1 MSAKRV
7 KRIFQIVLS
16 VLTRQKAAGVE
27 RVPEPPYIQ
36 AINHIGFF
44 DVVFTYAIFGDER
57 MVGWA
62 AEKYEKHLIFGPLL
76 RGGGAIFIQ
85 RGKVDRS
92 ALDAAVEAL
101 RSGRS
106 FGMAPEGTR
115 SKDGA
120 LARAKTG
127 IAYLAGASGAPV
139 VPTALTGTEDIFG
152 PLLRLRRPSL
162 VVRVGEPFHLPPLPE
177 QGRNAALRANTD
189 EVMCRI
195 AAMLPSSYRGY
206 YADYPRTQQLLASGY
221 GDNPIEANAPPA
233 F

>member
-7 KRIFQIVLS
+7 KRIFQAVLAIF
-16 VLTRQKAAGVE
+16 TRQEVEGTE

-44 DVVFTYAIFGDER
+44 DVVFSYSVFGDER

-85 RGKVDRS
+85 RGKVDRY
-92 ALDAAVEAL
+92 ALDAAVQAL
-101 RSGRS
+101 RSGRA

-115 SKDGA
+115 SANAA

-127 IAYLAGASGAPV
+127 IAYLAAASGAPI
-139 VPTALTGTEDIFG
+139 VPTAITGTENVLGNLLRFKR
-152 PLLRLRRPSL
+152 PLLR
-162 VVRVGEPFHLPPLPE
+162 VRVAEPFHLPPVSD
-177 QGRNAALRANTD
+177 QGRNAALRGNTD

-195 AAMLPSSYRGY
+195 AAMLPPRYRGY
-206 YADYPRTQQLLASGY
+206 YANHPRTQQLIASGY
-221 GDNPIEANAPPA
+221 GENPIEANAPSV

>member
-7 KRIFQIVLS
+7 KRIFQVALA
-16 VLTRQKAAGVE
+16 LFTRQEVEGVE

-62 AEKYEKHLIFGPLL
+62 AEKYEKHLVFGPLL

-85 RGKVDRS
+85 RGRVDRK

-115 SKDGA
+115 SPDAA

-127 IAYLAGASGAPV
+127 IAYLAGASGAPI
-139 VPTALTGTEDIFG
+139 VPTALTGTEAILR
-152 PLLRLRRPSL
+152 PLLRLKRPQL
-162 VVRVGEPFHLPPLPE
+162 RVQVAEPFHLPPLPE

-195 AAMLPSSYRGY
+195 AAMLPPGYRGY
-206 YADYPRTQQLLASGY
+206 YADFPRTKQLLASGY
-221 GDNPIEANAPPA
+221 GKNPIEANAPPA
-233 F
+233 E